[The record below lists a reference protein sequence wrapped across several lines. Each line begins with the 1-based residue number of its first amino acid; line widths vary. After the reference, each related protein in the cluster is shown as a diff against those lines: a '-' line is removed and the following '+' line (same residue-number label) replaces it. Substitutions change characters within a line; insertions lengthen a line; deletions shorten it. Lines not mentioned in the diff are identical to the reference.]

1 MKYPALLLVA
11 AMMLA
16 WHAPAMSLEEPEY
29 QVIESFEDFEIR
41 RYSPYLVAE
50 VDVEGDTNQA
60 GNSAFRILAGYIFG
74 DSRSDEKMKLT
85 APVASSPAD
94 RGEKMAMTAPVA
106 SVQSDEG
113 MTTYSFVMERKYS
126 MESLPKPIDERI
138 RIREVPERVMAVHSY
153 SGRWTESNYEK
164 HLKVLQSAVE
174 GAGMAAVGEPVL
186 ARYNSPFSLPVLR
199 RNEIMVELTGRDFE

>member
-11 AMMLA
+11 ATMLA

-74 DSRSDEKMKLT
+74 DNRSDEKMK
-85 APVASSPAD
+85 
-94 RGEKMAMTAPVA
+94 MTAPVA